1 MQRSRRGLEMYVV
14 AKRTTG
20 TWSDEER
27 FALVERFKSLP
38 RLPLPR
44 IQTAQQYL
52 IVPRPCYPSWIRSA
66 VRADMP
72 YHIRRE
78 LVVSLPMLG
87 LPRLPSGEPDV
98 QEIIRR
104 FEEKLK
110 EPARVPKKPYT
121 RVILGIRAVN
131 DEKLR
136 ALMKKLGVA
145 LYRHPETPREF
156 VLAGIWDKGVSKYG
170 KLALDIYSVF
180 GDKAPFKAEREYHA
194 LKDPEMDLG
203 LLLRENELR

>member
-1 MQRSRRGLEMYVV
+1 MYVV

-27 FALVERFKSLP
+27 FALVNRFRSLP

-52 IVPRPCYPSWIRSA
+52 IVLRPCYPSWITSA
-66 VRADMP
+66 VRADVP
-72 YHIRRE
+72 YHVRRE
-78 LVVSLPMLG
+78 LVVSRPMLG
-87 LPRLPSGEPDV
+87 LPKLPNGEPDV

-104 FEEKLK
+104 FEEKLQ
-110 EPARVPKKPYT
+110 EPVLIPKKPYT

-145 LYRHPETPREF
+145 LYRQPETPREF
-156 VLAGIWDKGVSKYG
+156 VLAGIWDKGASKYG

-180 GDKAPFKAEREYHA
+180 GDKTPFKHVREYHA
-194 LKDPEMDLG
+194 LKDPETVLG
-203 LLLRENELR
+203 PLLR